1 MSQGRVEVVRRLF
14 AYWER
19 GDWPASAELFDPD
32 FETVFGTE
40 SFPDPGHYRGARRT
54 LDAWSGWL
62 EAWDE
67 LRVELQ
73 DVIEAGERVVTLQRL
88 RGRGKGSGADVD
100 REVGCIFDF
109 DRGKIVRMIFCDR
122 HQALEAAGLRE

>member
-1 MSQGRVEVVRRLF
+1 
-14 AYWER
+14 
-19 GDWPASAELFDPD
+19 
-32 FETVFGTE
+32 
-40 SFPDPGHYRGARRT
+40 
-54 LDAWSGWL
+54 
-62 EAWDE
+62 
-67 LRVELQ
+67 VELQ

>member
-40 SFPDPGHYRGARRT
+40 SFPIPATIGEPAGPSMRGAAGWRLGTSYVWNCRT
-54 LDAWSGWL
+54 
-62 EAWDE
+62 
-67 LRVELQ
+67 
-73 DVIEAGERVVTLQRL
+73 
-88 RGRGKGSGADVD
+88 
-100 REVGCIFDF
+100 
-109 DRGKIVRMIFCDR
+109 
-122 HQALEAAGLRE
+122 